1 MNRYEKLKS
10 YIPNISTLNNMSSF
24 FSAFSDATRLKIIML
39 LLIKPF
45 CVGDITEI
53 LNINQTTISHQLKL
67 LKSLDIVC
75 STRNGKNIIYEIKN
89 VNIENMFNTFVEF
102 AG

>member
-1 MNRYEKLKS
+1 MSKYDKLKT
-10 YIPNISTLNNMSSF
+10 YIPNVSTLNEMSSF
-24 FSAFSDATRLKIIML
+24 FSAFSDSTRLKIIML

-67 LKSLDIVC
+67 LKSLNIV
-75 STRNGKNIIYEIKN
+75 SSIRNGKNIIYEIKN
-89 VNIENMFNTFVEF
+89 GCIENMFNHFVEF
-102 AG
+102 VG